1 MSDQAQAAPAEV
13 SERVIRFIR
22 VVVHQPGIRTQLVTS
37 LKTDYKRL
45 SRFCTLADG
54 ERPIR
59 DVAFLLEILAALGYN
74 AGDVFDAAEVST
86 SFEEMRL
93 LLGEPA
99 GLETREACGADVG
112 RAKRMVAPD
121 LRQTG

>member
-1 MSDQAQAAPAEV
+1 MDQARATPAEV

-22 VVVHQPGIRTQLVTS
+22 VVVHQPGVRTQLVTS

-59 DVAFLLEILAALGYN
+59 DVAFLLDILSSLGYN
-74 AGDVFDAAEVST
+74 AGDVFDAAEVSAT
-86 SFEEMRL
+86 FEEMRL
-93 LLGEPA
+93 LLGDPA
-99 GLETREACGADVG
+99 GLRSRETCGADIG
-112 RAKRMVAPD
+112 KAKRLVAPD
-121 LRQTG
+121 LRRTG